1 MRDSRTRSSDLG
13 GWCPVLAQHE
23 IKVDTAAALETS
35 DITPDV
41 QRLVEESR
49 VLAGFALVHCLHTS
63 AGLLLNEFESGFR
76 RDLAELAD
84 RLVPA
89 DAQYRH
95 DDMSVRCENLCPED
109 VDFPNGHSHLQ
120 HALLGTPT
128 IIVPISERSL
138 VLGRWQRILLVEYDR
153 PRARRISV
161 NLFGVSSTPGEER
174 DDEGRQVASPRE
186 TAGQAPPSHAPH
198 AAVVR

>member
-1 MRDSRTRSSDLG
+1 MRGSRTRSSDLG
-13 GWCPVLAQHE
+13 AWYPVFAQHE
-23 IKVDTAAALETS
+23 IKLDTTAALETI
-35 DITPDV
+35 DITPEV
-41 QRLVEESR
+41 QRLVEESS

-76 RDLAELAD
+76 RDFAELAD

-89 DAQYRH
+89 DAHYRH

-120 HALLGTPT
+120 HSLFGTPT

-161 NLFGVSSTPGEER
+161 NLFGVGSTPGEER
-174 DDEGRQVASPRE
+174 GDDGHQVASRRE
-186 TAGQAPPSHAPH
+186 TAEPPPPPDAPH
-198 AAVVR
+198 AAVVP